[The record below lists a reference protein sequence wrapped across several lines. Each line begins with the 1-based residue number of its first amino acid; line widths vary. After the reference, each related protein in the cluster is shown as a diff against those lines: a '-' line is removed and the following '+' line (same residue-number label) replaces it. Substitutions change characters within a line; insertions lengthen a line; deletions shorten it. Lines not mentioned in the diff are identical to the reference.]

1 MKLKSYSKI
10 NLSLRVLNKLKNG
23 MHNIE
28 TNSTLVD
35 LSDEIDIKKDKKDKI
50 FFTGKFK
57 DQINLKKNTVKDTL
71 RLLKKNKV
79 IKGFY
84 KITVKKNI
92 PVYAGLGGGTSNSY
106 SIAKYFLNNRL
117 NEKMIKIFEEKIGSD
132 FRLFLNKNSFQKKFK
147 KVFKTKNNINSYIL
161 IIFPHVNCETKKI
174 YKMVNNFSLCSG
186 NFYTKK
192 INRNKF
198 IEMIKKD
205 HNDLQELV
213 EKKYPKISQL
223 ILSIFDQVGCI
234 FSRMT
239 GSGSACYG
247 VFKSKKSA
255 QFAITKLK
263 RKYPKYWCVIT
274 KTI

>member
-106 SIAKYFLNNRL
+106 SVAKYFLNNRL
-117 NEKMIKIFEEKIGSD
+117 
-132 FRLFLNKNSFQKKFK
+132 
-147 KVFKTKNNINSYIL
+147 
-161 IIFPHVNCETKKI
+161 
-174 YKMVNNFSLCSG
+174 
-186 NFYTKK
+186 
-192 INRNKF
+192 
-198 IEMIKKD
+198 KD
-205 HNDLQELV
+205 
-213 EKKYPKISQL
+213 I
-223 ILSIFDQVGCI
+223 
-234 FSRMT
+234 
-239 GSGSACYG
+239 
-247 VFKSKKSA
+247 
-255 QFAITKLK
+255 
-263 RKYPKYWCVIT
+263 
-274 KTI
+274 KTIRYS

>member
-28 TNSTLVD
+28 TNSTLVE

-50 FFTGKFK
+50 YFTGKFK
-57 DQINLKKNTVKDTL
+57 DQIDLKKNTVKDTL

-106 SIAKYFLNNRL
+106 SIAEYFLNNRF
-117 NEKMIKIFEEKIGSD
+117 NEKIIKIFEEKIGSD

-147 KVFKTKNNINSYIL
+147 KVYKTKNSINSYIL
-161 IIFPHVNCETKKI
+161 IIFPYVNCETKKI
-174 YKMVNNFSLCSG
+174 YKMVDNFSLSSG
-186 NFYTKK
+186 NFYSKK
-192 INRNKF
+192 INRKKF

-213 EKKYPKISQL
+213 EKRYPIITQL

-247 VFKSKKSA
+247 VFKSKKTA

-263 RKYPKYWCVIT
+263 RKYPKYWCVVT

>member
-28 TNSTLVD
+28 TNSTLVE

-147 KVFKTKNNINSYIL
+147 KVYKTKNSINSYIL
-161 IIFPHVNCETKKI
+161 IIFPNVNCETKKI
-174 YKMVNNFSLCSG
+174 YKMVNNFSLSSG

-213 EKKYPKISQL
+213 EKKYPKTSQL

-247 VFKSKKSA
+247 VFKSKKTA

-263 RKYPKYWCVIT
+263 RKYPKYWCVVT

>member
-28 TNSTLVD
+28 TNSTLVE

-50 FFTGKFK
+50 YFTGKFK
-57 DQINLKKNTVKDTL
+57 DQIDLKKNTVKDTL

-147 KVFKTKNNINSYIL
+147 KVYKTKNSINSYIL
-161 IIFPHVNCETKKI
+161 IIFPYVNCETKKI
-174 YKMVNNFSLCSG
+174 YKMVDNFSLSSG
-186 NFYTKK
+186 NFYSKK
-192 INRNKF
+192 INRKKF

-213 EKKYPKISQL
+213 EKRYPIITQL

-247 VFKSKKSA
+247 VFKSKKTA

>member
-28 TNSTLVD
+28 TNSTLVE

-57 DQINLKKNTVKDTL
+57 DQIDLKKNTVKDTL

-132 FRLFLNKNSFQKKFK
+132 FRLFLNKNSFQKKLK

-161 IIFPHVNCETKKI
+161 IIFPYVNCETKK
-174 YKMVNNFSLCSG
+174 Y
-186 NFYTKK
+186 
-192 INRNKF
+192 
-198 IEMIKKD
+198 IK
-205 HNDLQELV
+205 
-213 EKKYPKISQL
+213 
-223 ILSIFDQVGCI
+223 
-234 FSRMT
+234 
-239 GSGSACYG
+239 
-247 VFKSKKSA
+247 
-255 QFAITKLK
+255 
-263 RKYPKYWCVIT
+263 W
-274 KTI
+274 

>member
-28 TNSTLVD
+28 TNSTLVK
-35 LSDEIDIKKDKKDKI
+35 LSDEINIKKDKKDKI

-92 PVYAGLGGGTSNSY
+92 PVYAGLGGGTSNSH
-106 SIAKYFLNNRL
+106 SIAKYFLKNRL
-117 NEKMIKIFEEKIGSD
+117 NEKMIRIFEEKIGSD
-132 FRLFLNKNSFQKKFK
+132 FRLFLNKNSFQKKLK
-147 KVFKTKNNINSYIL
+147 KVFKTKNSINSYIL
-161 IIFPHVNCETKKI
+161 IIFPYVNCETRKI
-174 YKMVNNFSLCSG
+174 YKMVNNLSLSSG
-186 NFYTKK
+186 SFYSKK

-205 HNDLQELV
+205 KNDLQELV

-223 ILSIFDQVGCI
+223 SLSIIDQVGCI

-247 VFKSKKSA
+247 VFKSKKTA
-255 QFAITKLK
+255 QFAVTKLK
-263 RKYPKYWCVIT
+263 RKYPKYWCVVT